1 MESDDALVLHRIEF
15 SETSLVLTILTRK
28 FGKILALA
36 KGGRRLKGPFE
47 SALDTLAQIS
57 VSFLQKR
64 NDSLDLLT
72 ESKLVRRFTVT
83 EQNLPG
89 VFGAFYVVELID
101 LLTTDNDPC
110 PRIFD
115 LAVAV
120 LAQLATGTFVSRSLI
135 RFEQRLLREVGQQ
148 PSLDRCVEC
157 GDRIDGELT
166 RIPFGPLDG
175 GVLCPRCR
183 AGHQQVAIV
192 SRDAI
197 RAMKILDG
205 NDWQRFPLEKTVHNE
220 IRGLL
225 NNYLSHLVGRRPKLF
240 DWFGFIGK
248 HDMEVVRDS

>member
-15 SETSLVLTILTRK
+15 SETSLVLTVLTRN
-28 FGKILALA
+28 FGKIQALA
-36 KGGRRLKGPFE
+36 KGGRRLKSPFE
-47 SALDTLAQIS
+47 SALDTLAQIR
-57 VSFLQKR
+57 VSFLHKK

-72 ESKLVRRFTVT
+72 ESKLIRRFTVT
-83 EQNLPG
+83 EQNLTG
-89 VFGAFYVVELID
+89 LFGAFYVVELID

-120 LAQLATGTFVSRSLI
+120 LNQLATGTFVGRSII

-157 GDRIDGELT
+157 GDRIDDGQT
-166 RIPFGPLDG
+166 RIAFGHLDG

-183 AGHQQVAIV
+183 EGHQSVTLV
-192 SRDAI
+192 SREAI
-197 RAMKILDG
+197 RTMRILDG
-205 NDWQRFPLEKTVHNE
+205 KDWMRFPLEKNVRGE

-225 NNYLSHLVGRRPKLF
+225 NNYLSHLVGRKPKLF

-248 HDMEVVRDS
+248 YDKEVIRDS

>member
-1 MESDDALVLHRIEF
+1 MESDDALVLHRIAF
-15 SETSLVLTILTRK
+15 SETSLVLTVLTRK
-28 FGKILALA
+28 FGKIQALA

-47 SALDTLAQIS
+47 SALDTLAQIC

-64 NDSLDLLT
+64 DDSLDLLT
-72 ESKLVRRFTVT
+72 ESKLIRRFTVS

-89 VFGAFYVVELID
+89 LFGAFYIVELID
-101 LLTTDNDPC
+101 LMTTENDPC

-120 LAQLATGTFVSRSLI
+120 LAQLATGMFVSRSLI

-148 PSLDRCVEC
+148 PSLDHCVEC
-157 GDRIDGELT
+157 GHLIDGELK

-183 AGHQQVAIV
+183 VGHQKTTLI
-192 SRDAI
+192 SREAV
-197 RAMKILDG
+197 RAMKILNG
-205 NDWQRFPLEKTVHNE
+205 KDWMRFPLEKNVQNE

-225 NNYLSHLVGRRPKLF
+225 NNYLSHLVGWRPKLF

-248 HDMEVVRDS
+248 YDREVVRDS